1 MGSVSATSG
10 PDTELQVP
18 DEILQNFGM
27 KTSFS
32 KDVPKLSNDKCFVRN
47 PYPVSILGLLIQK
60 VNVLVKSITK
70 I

>member
-10 PDTELQVP
+10 PDTELPVP

-32 KDVPKLSNDKCFVRN
+32 KDVPKLPMWSFDGHTVTVLMSQLLSRSNYN
-47 PYPVSILGLLIQK
+47 NNTI
-60 VNVLVKSITK
+60 
-70 I
+70 